1 MSRKKPTVM
10 RDKKILLLCLIAGVV
25 CATFQAFPYLG
36 QIISFSV
43 MMLIPTMYVF
53 MVVPW
58 LVAIVVSAA
67 IAISYSLIDM
77 RNNVFLAFL
86 GFSVSYFALS
96 LVATIIELPMFIEFA
111 LNVALAA
118 FLFVGATAVANR
130 LPALNRVIATV
141 GGVII
146 LALSF
151 FLTPITTHPIEAH
164 RATVRVANTF
174 QRAVD
179 ELDFVPYYPTYSSS
193 IYPASTPRL
202 NGYNDDAYTNET
214 VTFLLG
220 KAQVKQGGHLVGQ
233 DEVMNFVD
241 NCTIYQLWFSMEDGT
256 SIGQRDIDHSLQYP
270 QKCNLISV
278 TPSGKR
284 VYFQGDN
291 QNTRFYV
298 KLDETNFII
307 EFDDINTMKYDP
319 NQRDEILKIIDSL
332 RPLDKNQLE
341 DGNSSGHGFSY

>member
-10 RDKKILLLCLIAGVV
+10 RNKKMLLVCLIAGVV
-25 CATFQAFPYLG
+25 CATLQTFPYFG

-43 MMLIPTMYVF
+43 MMLIPSMYVF
-53 MVVPW
+53 VVVPW
-58 LVAIVVSAA
+58 LVAAAVCVA
-67 IAISYSLIDM
+67 IAIGYSLIDV
-77 RNNVFLAFL
+77 RNNVLLAFL
-86 GFSVSYFALS
+86 GFSVGYFALS
-96 LVATIIELPMFIEFA
+96 LVAVVIELPAFIEFV
-111 LNVALAA
+111 LNVVLAT
-118 FLFVGATAVANR
+118 LISLGATVVTDR
-130 LPALNRVIATV
+130 LPVLNRVIAAV
-141 GGVII
+141 GGVIV

-164 RATVRVANTF
+164 RAAVRDDDTF

-179 ELDFVPYYPTYSSS
+179 KLDFVPYYPTYSSS
-193 IYPASTPRL
+193 TYLVSTPKL
-202 NGYNDDAYTNET
+202 NGYDDNAYTNET

-220 KAQVKQGGHLVGQ
+220 KAQVKQSSHLVGQ

-241 NCTIYQLWFSMEDGT
+241 NCTIYRLWFSMEDGT
-256 SIGQRDIDHSLQYP
+256 SIDQRDIDHSLQYP

-298 KLDETNFII
+298 KLDQTNFII

-332 RPLDKNQLE
+332 QPLDKNQLE
-341 DGNSSGHGFSY
+341 DGNSYGHGFSY